1 MRLLR
6 MWWLFPGR
14 MRNWLAIV
22 VGPGIEGR
30 TLWAI
35 LLVSMCR

>member
-6 MWWLFPGR
+6 KWWLFPGR
-14 MRNWLAIV
+14 MRDWLTV
-22 VGPGIEGR
+22 FVGPGIKGR
-30 TLWAI
+30 TSWAV